1 MKWLGKCPSCNEW
14 NTLVEEVLDKG
25 TKEQTWS
32 GVGARKAN
40 KVIALQDVAALEEV
54 RIVTKDA
61 ELNRVLGGGMVTAMW
76 DTIIAHV
83 MRAGPD
89 RSATNSPVLPRR
101 ALVMALVLLWETR
114 IGDALVSLAILE
126 GPAATLAIAS
136 VVRQTP
142 TLTLALGGKI
152 PLR

>member
-1 MKWLGKCPSCNEW
+1 
-14 NTLVEEVLDKG
+14 
-25 TKEQTWS
+25 
-32 GVGARKAN
+32 
-40 KVIALQDVAALEEV
+40 
-54 RIVTKDA
+54 
-61 ELNRVLGGGMVTAMW
+61 MVTAMW

-101 ALVMALVLLWETR
+101 ALVMALAVLWETR
-114 IGDALVSLAILE
+114 IGDALALLAILE

-142 TLTLALGGKI
+142 TLTLVLGGKI